1 MEKSAI
7 KKRIFKL
14 SLFFLLGIIA
24 LIAIYLII
32 VYTGFG
38 IKCPFH
44 ILTGLYCPGCGN
56 TRAGV
61 NRMQFRFLEGLSYNY
76 LFPLEAL
83 YMLRLL
89 LISSKSYILNGK
101 FSFNDSKP
109 ALDIIELV
117 ILGLWFILRNIFGI

>member
-44 ILTGLYCPGCGN
+44 ILTGLNCPGCGN
-56 TRAGV
+56 TRAVV
-61 NRMQFRFLEGLSYNY
+61 NIMQFRFLEGLSYNY
-76 LFPLEAL
+76 LFPLEAF

-89 LISSKSYILNGK
+89 FISSKSYILNGK

-109 ALDIIELV
+109 ALDIIVLV
-117 ILGLWFILRNIFGI
+117 ILGLWFILRNILGI